1 MKIESFNP
9 TFAINGKAH
18 RKEKGYAGTYLV
30 VDLKTGDVR
39 LDLRIYW
46 TESRCYACVWFD
58 DASGSG
64 YAGGYGYDKTSAA
77 AYSAFKCAGLEI
89 SGLSASGMT
98 AEACE
103 LVATEILGLDSFKV
117 IHTHP

>member
-9 TFAINGKAH
+9 AFAINGKAH

-30 VDLKTGDVR
+30 IDANLNVK

-46 TESRCYACVWFD
+46 TTQTCYACVWFK

-64 YAGGYGYDKTSAA
+64 KAGGYGYDKESAA
-77 AYSAFKCAGLEI
+77 AYGAFKCAGLDI
-89 SGLSASGMT
+89 SGFSCTGLV